1 MKAASDSRLQMTVM
15 TKSMKRELHH
25 ENETSTRSIKP
36 KLDFQSN
43 LRFGFRA
50 YTSVVAGK
58 LAMGVSTEVATSNNA
73 K

>member
-1 MKAASDSRLQMTVM
+1 MNAASDSRLQMTVII
-15 TKSMKRELHH
+15 KSKKSELDH
-25 ENETSTRSIKP
+25 ENKTSTRKIKP
-36 KLDFQSN
+36 KFDFQSG

-58 LAMGVSTEVATSNNA
+58 LAMGVSTEVTTSNNA